1 MADIIHSR
9 ILVGEDGVMFE
20 IFNIT
25 KNMSDL
31 SEQLEDLMTNLR
43 TTIQTFFYTINQYNK
58 IDEENENNPLCKER
72 QQKAN

>member
-72 QQKAN
+72 QQKIN